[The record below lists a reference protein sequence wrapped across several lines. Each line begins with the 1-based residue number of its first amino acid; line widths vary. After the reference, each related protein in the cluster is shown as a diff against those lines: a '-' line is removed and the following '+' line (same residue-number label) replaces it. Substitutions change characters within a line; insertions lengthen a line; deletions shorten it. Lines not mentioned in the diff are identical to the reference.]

1 MTLVVDSSA
10 VIALIIGEPE
20 ADAFDRILH
29 GSDGAVISTGN
40 MIECCRVLQVR
51 AGAARWQELDE
62 LIEAYAIT
70 VLPTDQAQVRYAREG
85 MARFGQG
92 RGAAPAVLNFG
103 DLFAYALARSLD
115 APLLFKGD
123 DFAQTDVVA
132 AWRP

>member
-1 MTLVVDSSA
+1 MSLVVDSSA

-20 ADAFDRILH
+20 ADAFDRILEAS
-29 GSDGAVISTGN
+29 GGAVISTGN

-51 AGAARWQELDE
+51 AGMDRWRELDE

-70 VLPTDQAQVRYAREG
+70 VLPADQTQLRYAREG
-85 MARFGQG
+85 MARFGLG

-103 DLFAYALARSLD
+103 DLFAYALARSLN

-123 DFAQTDVVA
+123 DFARTDVIA